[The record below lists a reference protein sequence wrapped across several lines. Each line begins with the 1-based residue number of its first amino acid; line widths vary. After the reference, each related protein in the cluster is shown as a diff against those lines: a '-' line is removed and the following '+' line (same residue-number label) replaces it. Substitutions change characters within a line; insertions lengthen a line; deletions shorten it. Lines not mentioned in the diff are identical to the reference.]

1 MGYLNLS
8 GTEIAKE
15 LQGAPHPGHHAVLPG
30 VRAGQAHIGQEVKH
44 GLRGLGPLLPL
55 LLTVSLSVD
64 SSQVSMVSRA
74 GAGLV
79 VSRVTWVVTTGV
91 WCGSSLS
98 LTNQRRVLTALTN
111 QRRVSSLSC
120 LRLRQRNRFFCNS
133 ASFPSFSLLPPPPPS
148 LIKTRH
154 A

>member
-8 GTEIAKE
+8 GTELAQE
-15 LQGAPHPGHHAVLPG
+15 LHHAVLPG

-111 QRRVSSLSC
+111 QRPAL
-120 LRLRQRNRFFCNS
+120 
-133 ASFPSFSLLPPPPPS
+133 
-148 LIKTRH
+148 T
-154 A
+154 

>member
-91 WCGSSLS
+91 WCSSSLS

-111 QRRVSSLSC
+111 QRPAL
-120 LRLRQRNRFFCNS
+120 
-133 ASFPSFSLLPPPPPS
+133 
-148 LIKTRH
+148 T
-154 A
+154 

>member
-30 VRAGQAHIGQEVKH
+30 VRAGQAHIDQEVKH

-111 QRRVSSLSC
+111 QRPAL
-120 LRLRQRNRFFCNS
+120 
-133 ASFPSFSLLPPPPPS
+133 
-148 LIKTRH
+148 T
-154 A
+154 